1 MQFSSK
7 GQWVYNENKPD
18 YNEIIKSLT
27 LSSDIH
33 KQVRQHLIP
42 YLKPGIK
49 LVDIAKIIENKTIE
63 LAKGYNTINKGI
75 GFPASLALNN
85 CAAHFHPKSN
95 NDNIAFLKDDV
106 LKIDFGTEVNGWI
119 CDSAFTLSFNKKYN
133 TLLEAVKDCT
143 YTGIKNAGIDV
154 DINEWSAN
162 LQEVMES
169 YEVIENGNSYPVKVI
184 KNLTG
189 HNILRNI
196 IHGGIQLPPYKTDKK
211 LGRFK
216 EGIYAIETFGV
227 VSFNKN
233 LTNYDYIIE
242 KGEPTLFRLNP
253 SSIINIPK
261 INNNMVNYVY
271 DNFYTLP
278 FTNRYLEPTI
288 NMDII
293 DKNAI
298 LSYPP
303 LCVPNKCMTAQY
315 EHTLY
320 VGDNKKIVF
329 SKGDDY

>member
-1 MQFSSK
+1 MQF
-7 GQWVYNENKPD
+7 YTENKPD
-18 YNEIIKSLT
+18 YNQIIKSLNI
-27 LSSDIH
+27 SSDIH
-33 KQVRQHLIP
+33 KQVRHHLMP

-63 LAKGYNTINKGI
+63 LSKGYNTINKGI
-75 GFPASLALNN
+75 GFPASLSLNN
-85 CAAHFHPKSN
+85 CSAHYHSKA
-95 NDNIAFLKDDV
+95 NDPIAFLKDDV

-119 CDSAFTLSFNKKYN
+119 CDSAFTHIFNQRYN
-133 TLLEAVKDCT
+133 TLLEATKDCT
-143 YTGIKNAGIDV
+143 YTGIKTAGIDV
-154 DINEWSAN
+154 DINEWGEH

-196 IHGGIQLPPYKTDKK
+196 IHGGITLPPFKYNNK
-211 LGRFK
+211 LGKFK

-227 VSFNKN
+227 VSFDKN
-233 LTNYDYIIE
+233 ITNYNYAYE
-242 KGEPTLFRLNP
+242 TGEPTLFRLNP

-293 DKNAI
+293 DKNVI

-303 LCVPNKCMTAQY
+303 LCTPKNTYTAQY